1 MTTLLLHHYYVPKS
15 DWTYLLNFHEE
26 FDNADHIGR
35 EAVLETYDRLFNKW
49 KTIYLFLRELRIV
62 LNHRISFW
70 DDMHHKELDNPK
82 YTELTLLY
90 LDLYEKIDTW
100 RVKIITKLERI
111 CKSWNEY
118 LKPLRLNAYDNFIY
132 ASILC
137 TKE

>member
-1 MTTLLLHHYYVPKS
+1 MLMTTLFLHHYYVPKS
-15 DWTYLLNFHEE
+15 DWGYTYLLNFHEE

-90 LDLYEKIDTW
+90 LDLYEKTDRYMASKNYHETRKDWQI
-100 RVKIITKLERI
+100 LE
-111 CKSWNEY
+111 
-118 LKPLRLNAYDNFIY
+118 
-132 ASILC
+132 
-137 TKE
+137 

>member
-1 MTTLLLHHYYVPKS
+1 MLITTLLLHHYYVPKS
-15 DWTYLLNFHEE
+15 DWGYTYLLNFHEE

-90 LDLYEKIDTW
+90 LDLYEKTDRYMASKNYHETRKNLQI
-100 RVKIITKLERI
+100 LE
-111 CKSWNEY
+111 
-118 LKPLRLNAYDNFIY
+118 
-132 ASILC
+132 
-137 TKE
+137 